1 MLLNR
6 GARGDREKAR
16 CLLDEARGIYTQ
28 IGMPSHVEMIEALL
42 R

>member
-6 GARGDREKAR
+6 GARGDREK
-16 CLLDEARGIYTQ
+16 EARGIYTQ
-28 IGMPSHVEMIEALL
+28 IGMRRHVEMIEALL

>member
-6 GARGDREKAR
+6 GARGDREKAHS
-16 CLLDEARGIYTQ
+16 LLDEARGIYTQ
-28 IGMPSHVEMIEALL
+28 IGMPRHLEMIEALL